1 MKARMSSSESEP
13 GTLNGLR
20 STAFSA
26 GCSAI
31 SSAIRIPAIMLARSS
46 SVVRKLQSTS
56 GFESGSGA
64 RSITRP
70 RLVGL
75 TTTGPKQ

>member
-1 MKARMSSSESEP
+1 MSSSESDA
-13 GTLNGLR
+13 GTAERRALHGLQR
-20 STAFSA
+20 

-31 SSAIRIPAIMLARSS
+31 SIAIRTPAIMLWRSS
-46 SVVRKLQSTS
+46 SVVRKLQSTR

-75 TTTGPKQ
+75 ITTGPKQ